1 MRPNFASAKPTIMP
15 MTHEQQENAV
25 KTNPLPVFAALAA
38 FCLICLPAPAP
49 ATDKNTSTP
58 GGVSVPPA
66 DEKFILAAAQGGM
79 LEVRLGEIAKEK
91 AARQDV
97 KDFGAMMATD
107 HGKAGEELKAVA
119 TKNGVTRLERRER
132 PVKMKTKH
140 KAIVDKLSKL
150 SGAEFDKTYIA
161 EMVKDHEKDA
171 IAFKD
176 ASKTAKNP
184 DVKGFAAKTLPVI
197 KSHLKKINAI
207 AAADKKMST
216 AGI

>member
-1 MRPNFASAKPTIMP
+1 MRPNFASAKPSIMP

-25 KTNPLPVFAALAA
+25 KTNPLPLFAAFAA
-38 FCLICLPAPAP
+38 FCLLCLPAPAP

-58 GGVSVPPA
+58 GGVSVAPA
-66 DEKFILAAAQGGM
+66 DEKFMLAAAQGGM
-79 LEVRLGEIAKEK
+79 LEVRLGEVAKEK

-107 HGKAGEELKAVA
+107 HGKAGEELNSVA
-119 TKNGVTRLERRER
+119 TKNGVTLPADLDAR
-132 PVKMKTKH
+132 H

-184 DVKGFAAKTLPVI
+184 EVKGFAPKTLPVI

-216 AGI
+216 AGM

>member
-1 MRPNFASAKPTIMP
+1 MRANFASAKPAIMP
-15 MTHEQQENAV
+15 MTPEQKENAM
-25 KTNPLPVFAALAA
+25 KTNSLPIFAAFAA
-38 FCLICLPAPAP
+38 FCLSCLPAPAP
-49 ATDKNTSTP
+49 ATDKNTDTP
-58 GGVSVPPA
+58 GGVSVAPV
-66 DEKFILAAAQGGM
+66 DEKFMLAAAQGGM
-79 LEVRLGEIAKEK
+79 LEVRLGEVAKEK

-107 HGKAGEELKAVA
+107 HGKPGEELKAVA
-119 TKNGVTRLERRER
+119 TKNGVTLPADLDAR
-132 PVKMKTKH
+132 H

-176 ASKTAKNP
+176 ASKTANNP

-207 AAADKKMST
+207 AAADKKIST